1 MGDTINVQLH
11 LVDLTDNAG
20 LEEEEENM
28 LEGSR
33 AGGGRAGVALAS

>member
-1 MGDTINVQLH
+1 METSGQYDKCETAL
-11 LVDLTDNAG
+11 DNAG

-33 AGGGRAGVALAS
+33 AGDGRAGVALAS